1 MDMKDML
8 MDKEIGKTSGV
19 LIDIKR
25 FAVHDGP
32 GIRTTFFL
40 KGCVLRCRWC
50 HNPEGIA
57 PQPELAFYAHKCRN
71 CGYCA
76 ETCPFGAHTLRDGV
90 HHFDRSK
97 CRACGECEKWC
108 SASALKLYGRRI
120 TVDEAL
126 AVALEDRAFYDGS
139 HGGVTLSGGE
149 PLSQLEFTTALLA
162 KLKSSGIHTALDTC
176 LAVPRNRVEAVL
188 DLADM
193 FLVDFKH
200 ADPAAHKQLTGR
212 SNEDIRANLQYLSD
226 AGARIEIRI
235 PLVPGCNDSI
245 ENLEATGEFLG
256 KLNIESVRLLAY
268 HAQAAT
274 KYTALGGRYSMPDVT
289 APDASALHAAAE
301 ILRKYGLTV
310 HHVREEEFTK

>member
-1 MDMKDML
+1 MNADIEFDRA
-8 MDKEIGKTSGV
+8 GTV
-19 LIDIKR
+19 VDIKR
-25 FAVHDGP
+25 LAVHDGP

-40 KGCVLRCRWC
+40 KGCPLACRWC
-50 HNPEGIA
+50 HNPECISPA
-57 PQPELAFYAHKCRN
+57 PQLSYYEHKCRN
-71 CGYCA
+71 CGICVSL
-76 ETCPFGAHTLRDGV
+76 CPAGAHTIEAGKHR
-90 HHFDRSK
+90 FDRSK

-149 PLSQLEFTTALLA
+149 PLAQLEFTTALFA

-176 LAVPRNRVEAVL
+176 LAVPRTRVEAVL
-188 DLADM
+188 PLADM

-200 ADPAAHKQLTGR
+200 ADPAAHKNLTGR

-235 PLVPGCNDSI
+235 PLVPACNDSVK
-245 ENLEATGEFLG
+245 NLEATGEFLG

-274 KYTALGGRYSMPDVT
+274 KYTALGEVYDMPEVT
-289 APDASALHAAAE
+289 PPDAAALRKAAA
-301 ILRKYGLTV
+301 ILRKHGLV
-310 HHVREEEFTK
+310 VLHVYEDETL

>member
-1 MDMKDML
+1 MDMKDMF

-40 KGCVLRCRWC
+40 KGCTLRCRWC

-76 ETCPFGAHTLRDGV
+76 ETCPHGAHTIRDGV
-90 HHFDRSK
+90 HRFDRSK

-108 SASALKLYGRRI
+108 SASALKLYGQRT

-126 AVALEDRAFYDGS
+126 AVALEDRAFYEGS
-139 HGGVTLSGGE
+139 GGGVTLSGGE
-149 PLSQLEFTTALLA
+149 PLAQLEFTTALLA

-176 LAVPRNRVEAVL
+176 LAVPRERVEAVMK
-188 DLADM
+188 LADM

-235 PLVPGCNDSI
+235 PLVPTCNDSI
-245 ENLEATGEFLG
+245 ENLEATGESLG
-256 KLNIESVRLLAY
+256 KLDIESVRLLAY

-274 KYTALGGRYSMPDVT
+274 KYTALGEVYTMPEVT
-289 APDASALHAAAE
+289 PPDAAALRSAAA
-301 ILRKYGLTV
+301 ILRKHGLVV
-310 HHVREEEFTK
+310 HHVYEDEKP